1 MNKTNTYAY
10 AYLKAHTQPD
20 LIDFPKLEDT
30 YAYAI
35 DVTRTPFQVM
45 DAVSLSS
52 PECSAD
58 YIYSLG
64 LADHP
69 QEHFVVLHLDTKN
82 KILGHTIVTKGLV
95 DRSHVHPR
103 EVFRTAILNGSSKVI
118 LAHNHPSG
126 DVSPSRQDLDSTENL
141 VKAGKII
148 GIPVID
154 HLIVGYCRD
163 INRRHYRSLRAD
175 DCGCFKEVA

>member
-1 MNKTNTYAY
+1 MNKTNTC

-20 LIDFPKLEDT
+20 LMNFPMLEDV
-30 YAYAI
+30 YAYEI

-52 PECSAD
+52 PDCSAE

-64 LADHP
+64 LAEHP
-69 QEHFVVLHLDTKN
+69 QEHFVVLHLDTRN

-141 VKAGKII
+141 VEAGKLI

-163 INRRHYRSLRAD
+163 THRKHYRSLRSD
-175 DCGCFKEVA
+175 GCECFKVVA